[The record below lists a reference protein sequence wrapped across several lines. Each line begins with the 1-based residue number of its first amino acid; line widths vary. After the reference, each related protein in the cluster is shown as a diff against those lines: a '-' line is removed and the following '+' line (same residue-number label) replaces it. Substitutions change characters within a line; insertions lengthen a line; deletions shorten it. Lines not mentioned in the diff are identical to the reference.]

1 MDDIYLNLA
10 VELYQNGTWNKEI
23 FEKKVLLYAKDKEI
37 KDKDIKE
44 FINRVLKPKEMTI
57 DEKKE
62 YLSKVTFDGV
72 ELKYGDVIE
81 AMSDETIEKFYELE
95 MSRSSV
101 NEATKKEEKKLVNLK
116 EMQAEEEVKKNEYTN
131 EEDSILKVSV
141 EDIKNGNYSAD
152 DILGITEKDAD
163 ELFETLVNVV
173 KPEDFNKVVYSL
185 RERLGKDYS
194 STFAIAW
201 AKKHSNDMDKI
212 NLEEKEETFEASEVN
227 NEEIS
232 ISREEPQEEAP
243 NVEVVETNEV
253 VVPKIEFEESDMPE
267 TEEEFVSQA
276 ENITKKEEDS
286 NVRKV
291 EASSER
297 INKLKKNKGK
307 IINYFLKTTIVVAA
321 VTLLTFPSAA
331 ASIGGYL
338 YFSNRIKNGN
348 FNPGDKNLVGKAVK
362 SVVEKIMYM
371 GMSKEEIENEKG
383 KTR

>member
-10 VELYQNGTWNKEI
+10 VELYENGTWNKEM
-23 FEKKVLLYAKDKEI
+23 FEKKVLLYAKDKGIE
-37 KDKDIKE
+37 DKDVNE
-44 FINRVLKPKEMTI
+44 FINRVFKPKEMTI

-95 MSRSSV
+95 MSRTNV
-101 NEATKKEEKKLVNLK
+101 NEIPKKEEKI
-116 EMQAEEEVKKNEYTN
+116 AELDETKEEVVEPGYINEQ
-131 EEDSILKVSV
+131 DSILKVSV
-141 EDIKNGNYSAD
+141 EDIKNGNYSVD

-163 ELFETLVNVV
+163 ELFEALVNVV
-173 KPEDFNKVVYSL
+173 KPDDFNKVVYSL

-201 AKKHSNDMDKI
+201 AKKHSNDMDKV
-212 NLEEKEETFEASEVN
+212 NLEEKEEVSLV
-227 NEEIS
+227 NEEK
-232 ISREEPQEEAP
+232 EEVIIDSKEETLNEGP
-243 NVEVVETNEV
+243 NMEEVESNEV
-253 VVPKIEFEESDMPE
+253 VIPKIEFEESDMPE
-267 TEEEFVSQA
+267 TEEEFVNQA
-276 ENITKKEEDS
+276 ENITKKETDS
-286 NVRKV
+286 NVKIV
-291 EASSER
+291 SASPER

-331 ASIGGYL
+331 TTIGGYL

-348 FNPGDKNLVGKAVK
+348 FNPGEKNLVGKAIK
-362 SVVEKIMYM
+362 SVVEKVMYM
-371 GMSKEEIENEKG
+371 GMNKEEIENEKG
-383 KTR
+383 KSR

>member
-10 VELYQNGTWNKEI
+10 VELYENGTWNKDM
-23 FEKKVLLYAKDKEI
+23 FEKKVLLYAKDKGIEENVI
-37 KDKDIKE
+37 SE
-44 FINRVLKPKEMTI
+44 FINRILGPKELSIT
-57 DEKKE
+57 EKKE
-62 YLSKVTFDGV
+62 YLSKLTFDGV
-72 ELKYGDVIE
+72 EPKYGDVIDT
-81 AMSDETIEKFYELE
+81 MNDETIERFYEME
-95 MSRSSV
+95 I
-101 NEATKKEEKKLVNLK
+101 NTPKKEEKKLVNLK
-116 EMQAEEEVKKNEYTN
+116 EMQAKEEVKEPEYIK

-152 DILGITEKDAD
+152 DILGVTEKDAD
-163 ELFETLVNVV
+163 ELFEALVNVV

-194 STFAIAW
+194 SAFAIAW

-232 ISREEPQEEAP
+232 ISREELQEEAP

-286 NVRKV
+286 NVTV
-291 EASSER
+291 VNASSER

-331 ASIGGYL
+331 VSIGGYL